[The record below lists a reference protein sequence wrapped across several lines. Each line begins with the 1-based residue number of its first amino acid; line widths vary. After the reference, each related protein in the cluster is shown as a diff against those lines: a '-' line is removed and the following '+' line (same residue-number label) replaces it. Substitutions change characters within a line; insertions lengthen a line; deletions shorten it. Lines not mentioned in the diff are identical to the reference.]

1 MATSGQIQTNT
12 TFGYVRLA
20 WSESSQNIANN
31 TTTISYTLSI
41 YRSSN
46 ISSSASKDYSI
57 TINGVKVASGTTTI
71 GGSGTKNIKTG
82 TTTIAH
88 TADGS
93 KSFSYSFSQEIG
105 ITWSGSSIGTIT
117 GSGTG
122 TLDTIPRAT
131 TPTLSTSSID
141 MGSSITINT
150 PRASSSFT
158 HTLTYSFG
166 SASGTIASSVG
177 TSQSWTVPLT
187 LANQVPN
194 ATSGT
199 CTITCKTYNGSTLI
213 GTKTVTFTAKVPSSI
228 VPSISSV
235 SVADT
240 NSAYAT
246 QFGALVQGKSKA
258 KFTITAAGSY
268 SSTISTY
275 KTVIENKTYT
285 GASSTTAVLS
295 GSGNITA
302 TITVTDSRGRT
313 ATTTKTV
320 SVVAYSAPK
329 ITSFSVIR
337 SNADGTTNNE
347 GTNATVK
354 VAFSISSVNNKNTS
368 SYIIDYKLV
377 SATTWTTLKSGT
389 GYSFN
394 QNVISGAVFN
404 VDSTYDVR
412 LTVTDYFG
420 KAQAIVDLSTAF
432 TLMDFNA
439 NGKAMAIG
447 KVSEKTEGVEFGIKA
462 FFNKGESPNGAIEIA
477 ANTNLNNLLDEGFYI
492 IPNTTVAAS
501 ITNKPYTNTSTGVL
515 IIFKSGDSSQKTQ
528 VCIKCDKVYG
538 EIWERHYYGSS
549 WGDWICITKGGGK
562 VLWSGAL
569 YMQASQ
575 TVTLSEPVSEQANGI
590 VLVFSRYSSSEAQDY
605 HFNSFFVS
613 KRLVALHNGVGNQFI
628 MSTDGTFSVMA
639 SKYLYI
645 NDTTIVGNDNNKA
658 TGTGSSGI
666 KYENN
671 GFVLRYV
678 IGV

>member
-12 TFGYVRLA
+12 AFGYVRLS

-88 TADGS
+88 TADGT
-93 KSFSYSFSQEIG
+93 KSFSLSFSLEIG

-141 MGSSITINT
+141 MGSSITIST

-213 GTKTVTFTAKVPSSI
+213 GTKTVTFTAKVPSSV

-275 KTVIENKTYT
+275 KTVIESKTYT
-285 GASSTTAVLS
+285 GASPTTAVLS

-313 ATTTKTV
+313 ASTSKTV

-377 SATTWTTLKSGT
+377 SATTWTTLKNGT

-404 VDSTYDVR
+404 VDSTYDIR

-462 FFNKGESPNGAIEIA
+462 FFNKGEAPNGAIELP
-477 ANTNLNNLLDEGFYI
+477 ANTDLNTVLDEGYYC
-492 IPNTTVAAS
+492 IPNTAISAS
-501 ITNKPYTNTSTGVL
+501 ILNKPITNTSTAAIKVL
-515 IIFKSGDSSQKTQ
+515 KGGNSDQKVQ
-528 VCIKCDKVYG
+528 IYYRGEKASA
-538 EIWERHYYGSS
+538 EIWERHYYTSS
-549 WGDWICITKGGGK
+549 WGEWVCVTKAGGR
-562 VLWSGAL
+562 VLWSGAF
-569 YMQASQ
+569 YMQESHEIA
-575 TVTLSEPVSEQANGI
+575 LSEPISSQATGI
-590 VLVFSRYSSSEAQDY
+590 VLVFSRYTGGTVHNY
-605 HFNSFFVS
+605 NFNHFFVPKMFVS
-613 KRLVALHNGVGNQFI
+613 LHDGAGSQFL
-628 MSTDGTFSVMA
+628 MSSDGSFAGMA

-645 NDTTIVGNDNNKA
+645 GNKIIKGHANNVL
-658 TGTGSSGI
+658 TGTANGI
-666 KYENN
+666 TFANN
-671 GFVLRYV
+671 SYVLRYV

>member
-12 TFGYVRLA
+12 AFGYVRLA

-82 TTTIAH
+82 TTTITH

-93 KSFSYSFSQEIG
+93 KSFSLSFSLEIG

-141 MGSSITINT
+141 MGSSITIST

-213 GTKTVTFTAKVPSSI
+213 GTKTVTFTAKVPSSV

-268 SSTISTY
+268 SSTISSY
-275 KTVIENKTYT
+275 KTVIESKTYT
-285 GASSTTAVLS
+285 GASPTTAVLS

-354 VAFSISSVNNKNTS
+354 VAFSISSVNNKNAS

-462 FFNKGESPNGAIEIA
+462 FFNNGEVPQGAIELKSG
-477 ANTNLNNLLDEGFYI
+477 TDLNSLLDIGYYVI
-492 IPNTTVAAS
+492 GNTTISAT
-501 ITNKPYTNTSTGVL
+501 ILNKPELLASDTSTALIEVL
-515 IIFKSGDSSQKTQ
+515 PMGDSSQKFQ
-528 VCIKCDKVYG
+528 
-538 EIWERHYYGSS
+538 
-549 WGDWICITKGGGK
+549 
-562 VLWSGAL
+562 AL
-569 YMQASQ
+569 Y
-575 TVTLSEPVSEQANGI
+575 LS
-590 VLVFSRYSSSEAQDY
+590 
-605 HFNSFFVS
+605 S
-613 KRLVALHNGVGNQFI
+613 KGNQFKFQRI
-628 MSTDGTFSVMA
+628 YYTNAWGEWFTVGGGTDWRNLSITGNFEVYGSATTPRYRVNGNLVTVTGAVKPTVAFTGNTTKTTFATGINALYRPLQALSFVCQGTGINRWTLGIETDGSLTVSRYGTTEFISVA
-639 SKYLYI
+639 
-645 NDTTIVGNDNNKA
+645 VGTWLIFTA
-658 TGTGSSGI
+658 TYSI
-666 KYENN
+666 
-671 GFVLRYV
+671 
-678 IGV
+678 